1 MQSGAWERIGA
12 NTLIINIIKEGVE
25 LPIEN
30 CAPFCLPNYDLKN
43 KKEKIFLQDEIKRLL

>member
-43 KKEKIFLQDEIKRLL
+43 KKEKIFLQDEIKKVA